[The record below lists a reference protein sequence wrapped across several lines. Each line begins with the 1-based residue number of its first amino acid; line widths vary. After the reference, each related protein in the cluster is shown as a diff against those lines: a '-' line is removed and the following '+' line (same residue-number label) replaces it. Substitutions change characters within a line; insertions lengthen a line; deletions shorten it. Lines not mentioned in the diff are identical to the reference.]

1 MRPERPRIHLT
12 ICGQERHVQL
22 HEFATR
28 HAFRPKEMRVPEC
41 GAVPQMFKAQQEAPD
56 PADSYPQFLNRV
68 GDMRLGPRRH
78 EREVDIAAW
87 HEPNFIAFERAR
99 EFSKLLRKFG
109 RNLKADK
116 DARRPSVVH

>member
-1 MRPERPRIHLT
+1 M
-12 ICGQERHVQL
+12 
-22 HEFATR
+22 
-28 HAFRPKEMRVPEC
+28 PEC
-41 GAVPQMFKAQQEAPD
+41 GAVPKMFKAQQEAPD

-99 EFSKLLRKFG
+99 VQQAAAQVR
-109 RNLKADK
+109 AQ
-116 DARRPSVVH
+116 P